1 MKIQTKIIGILEKI
15 LNFNIQQKGKGIK
28 ILTPKQILQRLPI
41 GLEQVKASNTS
52 KNVLNEFGQIIYSLN
67 RAKKNF

>member
-52 KNVLNEFGQIIYSLN
+52 KNVLNEFGQIIYSLS